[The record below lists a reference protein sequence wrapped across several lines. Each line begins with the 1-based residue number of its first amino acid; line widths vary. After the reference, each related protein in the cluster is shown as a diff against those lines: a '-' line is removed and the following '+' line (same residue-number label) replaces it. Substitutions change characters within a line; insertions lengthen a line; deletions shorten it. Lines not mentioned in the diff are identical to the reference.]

1 MVHFWMLEGELH
13 ASAAAGPSAASAE
26 AARFAEESDAKGM
39 RYRDFCCE
47 AIEGGLT
54 PVFSWSGGRR
64 DAHAAPRLVLLALR
78 HMSSGLYVPH
88 QGLAQLAAPY
98 GVPIVVRLATW
109 SPPRDITLAGAIA
122 QLHELAARRGA
133 ELAKQRMVREGG
145 KGRLGHA
152 RGALPRRGQ
161 RGGDE
166 GCVIMCEN
174 GYLLKTGHFEARPR
188 PTSPPR
194 GADPTQAVR

>member
-1 MVHFWMLEGELH
+1 
-13 ASAAAGPSAASAE
+13 
-26 AARFAEESDAKGM
+26 
-39 RYRDFCCE
+39 
-47 AIEGGLT
+47 
-54 PVFSWSGGRR
+54 
-64 DAHAAPRLVLLALR
+64 
-78 HMSSGLYVPH
+78 MSSGLYVPH

-161 RGGDE
+161 RSGEE

-194 GADPTQAVR
+194 GADPAQAVR